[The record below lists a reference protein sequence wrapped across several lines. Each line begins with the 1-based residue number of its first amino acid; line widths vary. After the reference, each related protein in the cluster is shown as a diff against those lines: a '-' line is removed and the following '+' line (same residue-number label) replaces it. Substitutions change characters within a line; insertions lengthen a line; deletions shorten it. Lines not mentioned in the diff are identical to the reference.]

1 MAELSSLVTA
11 VAFVVSPDCGASA
24 APLDT
29 VTATSAL
36 PLALALALALALPP
50 SDT

>member
-1 MAELSSLVTA
+1 MVELSSLVTA
-11 VAFVVSPDCGASA
+11 VVLVVAPDCGALS